1 MLMAES
7 CFMERRNA
15 QHHYDRL
22 GETLREEISAMIE
35 GELTDPRIG
44 LATVT
49 EVKMSPDGKAA
60 HISVSVSGDDKEIEQ
75 TLLGLNA
82 ARSYIRRQL
91 LDRLRIR
98 HAPDLF
104 FHLDRSQQ
112 YETRI
117 DELLRRVKKRSQ

>member
-1 MLMAES
+1 MD
-7 CFMERRNA
+7 RNA
-15 QHHYDRL
+15 QHHYERL
-22 GETLREEISAMIE
+22 GETLREEISAMVE

-49 EVKMSPDGKAA
+49 EVKLSPDGRSA
-60 HISVSVSGDDKEIEQ
+60 HIAVSVSGDDKEVEQ
-75 TLLGLNA
+75 TLEGLNA

-112 YETRI
+112 HETRI
-117 DELLRRVKKRSQ
+117 DELLRRVKKRSK

>member
-1 MLMAES
+1 
-7 CFMERRNA
+7 MERRNV
-15 QHHYDRL
+15 QHHYERL
-22 GETLREEISAMIE
+22 GEALREEIAAMIE

-44 LATVT
+44 LATVH
-49 EVKMSPDGKAA
+49 EVKLSPDGKAA
-60 HISVSVSGDDKEIEQ
+60 HVFVVVSGDDKEVEQ
-75 TLLGLNA
+75 TMTGLNA
-82 ARSYIRRQL
+82 ARNYIRHEL

-117 DELLRRVKKRSQ
+117 DELLRRVKKRSK

>member
-1 MLMAES
+1 
-7 CFMERRNA
+7 MERRNV
-15 QHHYDRL
+15 QYHFQRL
-22 GETLREEISAMIE
+22 GEALREEIAAMVE

-49 EVKMSPDGKAA
+49 EVKLSPDGKSAQVFINVA
-60 HISVSVSGDDKEIEQ
+60 GDEQEAEQ
-75 TLLGLNA
+75 TLAGLEA
-82 ARSYIRRQL
+82 ARNYIRHQL

-104 FHLDRSQQ
+104 FQLDRSQQ

-117 DELLRRVKKRSQ
+117 DELLRRVKKRSK

>member
-1 MLMAES
+1 
-7 CFMERRNA
+7 MEHRNA

-49 EVKMSPDGKAA
+49 EVRMSPDGKAA
-60 HISVSVSGDDKEIEQ
+60 HISINVTGDDQEAEQ
-75 TLLGLNA
+75 TLAGLEA
-82 ARSYIRRQL
+82 ARNYIRHEL

-112 YETRI
+112 SETRI
-117 DELLRRVKKRSQ
+117 DQLLRRVKKRSK

>member
-1 MLMAES
+1 MAGV
-7 CFMERRNA
+7 MERRNV

-22 GETLREEISAMIE
+22 AESLREEISAMIE

-49 EVKMSPDGKAA
+49 EVKLSPDGKSA
-60 HISVSVSGDDKEIEQ
+60 HIAVQVSGNEEEAGQ
-75 TLLGLNA
+75 TLAGLQA
-82 ARSYIRRQL
+82 ARNYIRHEL

-104 FHLDRSQQ
+104 FHLDKSQQ

-117 DELLRRVKKRSQ
+117 DELLRRVKKRSK

>member
-1 MLMAES
+1 
-7 CFMERRNA
+7 MERRNV
-15 QHHYDRL
+15 QHHYHRL

-49 EVKMSPDGKAA
+49 EVKLSPDGKSAQVFLHITGNEHDAEQSLAGLQAA
-60 HISVSVSGDDKEIEQ
+60 K
-75 TLLGLNA
+75 N
-82 ARSYIRRQL
+82 YIRHEL

-104 FHLDRSQQ
+104 FQLDMSQQ

-117 DELLRRVKKRSQ
+117 DELLRRVKKRSK

>member
-1 MLMAES
+1 MD
-7 CFMERRNA
+7 RNA
-15 QHHYDRL
+15 QHHYERL
-22 GETLREEISAMIE
+22 GETLREEISAMVE

-49 EVKMSPDGKAA
+49 EVKLSPDGKSA
-60 HISVSVSGDDKEIEQ
+60 HIAVSVSGDDKEVEQ
-75 TLLGLNA
+75 TLEGLNA

-117 DELLRRVKKRSQ
+117 DELLRRVKKRSK

>member
-1 MLMAES
+1 
-7 CFMERRNA
+7 MEHRNA

-49 EVKMSPDGKAA
+49 EVKMSPDGKSA
-60 HISVSVSGDDKEIEQ
+60 HVSVHVSGNQEDAAN
-75 TLLGLNA
+75 TLAGLDA
-82 ARSYIRRQL
+82 ARSYIRHEL

-112 YETRI
+112 FETRI
-117 DELLRRVKKRSQ
+117 DELLRRVKKRSR

>member
-1 MLMAES
+1 
-7 CFMERRNA
+7 MERRNA
-15 QHHYDRL
+15 QHHYERL

-35 GELTDPRIG
+35 GELSDPRIG

-49 EVKMSPDGKAA
+49 EVKMSADGKSA
-60 HISVSVSGDDKEIEQ
+60 HILVHVSGSEKDAEQ
-75 TLLGLNA
+75 TLAGLNA
-82 ARSYIRRQL
+82 ARSYIRHEL
-91 LDRLRIR
+91 LDRLKIR

-117 DELLRRVKKRSQ
+117 DELLRRVKKRSK

>member
-1 MLMAES
+1 
-7 CFMERRNA
+7 MEHRNA
-15 QHHYDRL
+15 QHHYARL

-49 EVKMSPDGKAA
+49 DVRLSPDGKSA
-60 HISVSVSGDDKEIEQ
+60 HVSISVAGDDKEAEQ
-75 TLLGLNA
+75 TLAGLDA
-82 ARSYIRRQL
+82 ARTYIRREL
-91 LDRLRIR
+91 LARLRIR

-112 YETRI
+112 LETRI
-117 DELLRRVKKRSQ
+117 DELLRRVKKRSK

>member
-1 MLMAES
+1 
-7 CFMERRNA
+7 MEHRNA

-49 EVKMSPDGKAA
+49 DVKMTPDGKAA
-60 HISVSVSGDDKEIEQ
+60 HVSIHVTGNEREAEQ
-75 TLLGLNA
+75 TLAGLEA
-82 ARSYIRRQL
+82 ARNYIRHEL

-112 YETRI
+112 FETRI
-117 DELLRRVKKRSQ
+117 DELLRRVKKRKK

>member
-1 MLMAES
+1 
-7 CFMERRNA
+7 MEHRNA

-35 GELTDPRIG
+35 GELTDPRIW
-44 LATVT
+44 LATVH
-49 EVKMSPDGKAA
+49 EVKMSPDGKSA
-60 HISVSVSGDDKEIEQ
+60 HIFVIVTGDAKEVEQ
-75 TLLGLNA
+75 TMQGLEA
-82 ARSYIRRQL
+82 ARSYIRHEL

-112 YETRI
+112 FETRI
-117 DELLRRVKKRSQ
+117 DELLRRVKKRSR

>member
-1 MLMAES
+1 
-7 CFMERRNA
+7 MEHRNA

-22 GETLREEISAMIE
+22 GESLREEISAMIE

-49 EVKMSPDGKAA
+49 GVRMSPDGKAA
-60 HISVSVSGDDKEIEQ
+60 HVSIHVSGDDKEAEQ
-75 TLLGLNA
+75 TLEGLEA
-82 ARSYIRRQL
+82 ARNYIRREL
-91 LDRLRIR
+91 VDRLRIR

-112 YETRI
+112 LETRI
-117 DELLRRVKKRSQ
+117 DELLRRVKKRSR

>member
-1 MLMAES
+1 MAES
-7 CFMERRNA
+7 FMERRNA

>member
-1 MLMAES
+1 
-7 CFMERRNA
+7 MEHRNA

-44 LATVT
+44 LAVVT
-49 EVKMSPDGKAA
+49 DVKMTPDGKAA
-60 HISVSVSGDDKEIEQ
+60 HISINVTGDQREAEQ
-75 TLLGLNA
+75 TLEGLEA
-82 ARSYIRRQL
+82 ARNYIRHEL

-117 DELLRRVKKRSQ
+117 DELLRRVKTRRVKKRKT

>member
-1 MLMAES
+1 
-7 CFMERRNA
+7 MERRNV
-15 QHHYDRL
+15 QHHYQRL
-22 GETLREEISAMIE
+22 GEVLREEIAALIE

-49 EVKMSPDGKAA
+49 EVKMSPDGKSA
-60 HISVSVSGDDKEIEQ
+60 HISIHVSGNEQ
-75 TLLGLNA
+75 DAENTLAGLDA
-82 ARSYIRRQL
+82 ARSYIRHEL

-98 HAPDLF
+98 HVPDLF

-117 DELLRRVKKRSQ
+117 DQLLRRVKKRSK

>member
-1 MLMAES
+1 
-7 CFMERRNA
+7 MERRNV
-15 QHHYDRL
+15 QHHFQRL
-22 GETLREEISAMIE
+22 GEALREEVAAMIE

-49 EVKMSPDGKAA
+49 EVKMSPDGKSA
-60 HISVSVSGDDKEIEQ
+60 HVFVNVSGNEEEAEQ
-75 TLLGLNA
+75 TLEGLNA
-82 ARSYIRRQL
+82 ARSYIRHEL

-104 FHLDRSQQ
+104 FQLDRSQH

-117 DELLRRVKKRSQ
+117 DELLRRVKKRSK

>member
-1 MLMAES
+1 MANGS
-7 CFMERRNA
+7 FPMEHRNA
-15 QHHYDRL
+15 QHHYQRL

-49 EVKMSPDGKAA
+49 EVKMSPDGKSA
-60 HISVSVSGDDKEIEQ
+60 HILVSVSGNEDEVEQ
-75 TLLGLNA
+75 TLAGLNA
-82 ARSYIRRQL
+82 ARSYIRHEL

-104 FHLDRSQQ
+104 FHLDKSQQ

-117 DELLRRVKKRSQ
+117 DELLRRVKKRGH

>member
-1 MLMAES
+1 
-7 CFMERRNA
+7 
-15 QHHYDRL
+15 
-22 GETLREEISAMIE
+22 MIE

-49 EVKMSPDGKAA
+49 EVKLSPDGKSA
-60 HISVSVSGDDKEIEQ
+60 HISINVSGTEEEAEQ
-75 TLLGLNA
+75 TLAGLEA
-82 ARSYIRRQL
+82 ARNYIRHEL

-104 FHLDRSQQ
+104 FHLDKSQQ

-117 DELLRRVKKRSQ
+117 DELLRRVKKRSK

>member
-1 MLMAES
+1 
-7 CFMERRNA
+7 MEKRNA

-49 EVKMSPDGKAA
+49 EVKMSFDGKAA
-60 HISVSVSGDDKEIEQ
+60 HISVSVSGDDKEVEQ

-104 FHLDRSQQ
+104 FHLDRSQL

-117 DELLRRVKKRSQ
+117 DELLRRVKKRSK

>member
-1 MLMAES
+1 
-7 CFMERRNA
+7 MEHRNA

-49 EVKMSPDGKAA
+49 DVRMSPDGKSA
-60 HISVSVSGDDKEIEQ
+60 HISINVAGDDAKEAEQ
-75 TLLGLNA
+75 TLEGLEA
-82 ARSYIRRQL
+82 ARNYIRHEL

-112 YETRI
+112 FETRI
-117 DELLRRVKKRSQ
+117 DELLRRVKKRSK

>member
-1 MLMAES
+1 
-7 CFMERRNA
+7 MERRNV
-15 QHHYDRL
+15 QHHYQRL
-22 GETLREEISAMIE
+22 GEALREEIAAMIE

-44 LATVT
+44 LATVH
-49 EVKMSPDGKAA
+49 EVKLSPDGKVA
-60 HISVSVSGDDKEIEQ
+60 HVFVIVSGNEEEVEQ
-75 TLLGLNA
+75 TMIGLHA
-82 ARSYIRRQL
+82 ARNYIRHEL

-117 DELLRRVKKRSQ
+117 DELLRRVKKRSK

>member
-1 MLMAES
+1 MAES
-7 CFMERRNA
+7 YFMERRNA

-104 FHLDRSQQ
+104 FHLDRWQQ

>member
-1 MLMAES
+1 MAA
-7 CFMERRNA
+7 MERRNV
-15 QHHYDRL
+15 QHHYQRL
-22 GETLREEISAMIE
+22 GEVLREEIAALIE

-49 EVKMSPDGKAA
+49 EVKMSPDGKSA
-60 HISVSVSGDDKEIEQ
+60 HISIHVSGNEQ
-75 TLLGLNA
+75 DAENTLAGLDA
-82 ARSYIRRQL
+82 ARSYIRHEL

-98 HAPDLF
+98 HVPDLF

-117 DELLRRVKKRSQ
+117 DQLLRRVKKRSK